1 MWTPTNIGLLLTA
14 VSTFFGAVM
23 GSVCTV
29 GVTAYLKLRKARA
42 DEIMDGNKY
51 QDSKEAVAFQQA
63 TAAYE
68 KLIAAFEARVKTL
81 EDALVKVDAKLEAAH
96 KDYVKVIAEN
106 AELRGANKVYME
118 RLMVHDEANKAHL
131 ESLENSLKQVN
142 AKVAVDE
149 EKA

>member
-81 EDALVKVDAKLEAAH
+81 EDALVSVDAKLEAAH
-96 KDYVKVIAEN
+96 KEFVKVIAEN

-118 RLMVHDEANKAHL
+118 RLMVHDENGRKHL
-131 ESLENSLKQVN
+131 EEMAEHIKVLE
-142 AKVAVDE
+142 AKTLEV
-149 EKA
+149 KAT